1 MSAASY
7 EFPTLEASAVVS
19 RAPVAD
25 QAHAILAAA
34 QAEAEVVIAAAAE
47 QGRAEGHAEGLA
59 AAQAA
64 LEPARA
70 ALVAAV
76 EELAAERSRVAAE
89 AEAAAVEL
97 ALALAEKVLGAAL
110 ELRPELVL
118 DVATGALRR
127 TDDRE
132 HLVLQVNPDDLEL
145 VRACADDVA
154 ARLGGIGRLE
164 VASERRVARGGCIVR
179 TPAGEIDARIEEQ
192 LARAAEVLRES
203 VAVPTN
209 AADG

>member
-1 MSAASY
+1 MTAASY

-25 QAHAILAAA
+25 QAEAILAAA

-47 QGRAEGHAEGLA
+47 QGRSEGHAEGLA
-59 AAQAA
+59 AAHEA

-70 ALVAAV
+70 ALEAATR
-76 EELAAERSRVAAE
+76 ELAAERARLAAE

-118 DVATGALRR
+118 DVATGAVRR
-127 TDDRE
+127 TDDRD

-145 VRACADDVA
+145 VRASLDDVA

-179 TPAGEIDARIEEQ
+179 TADGEIDARIEEQ
-192 LARAAEVLRES
+192 LARAAEVLREALTIPS
-203 VAVPTN
+203 N
-209 AADG
+209 EADD